1 MCTNFDFLKSKEVF
15 QGFAGSSIEAEK
27 SLIVSPATCA
37 ILSRRA
43 VELAVKWVYSFDND
57 LTIPYQDNISSL
69 IHEPTFRQIIE
80 PELFLLIKYII
91 RLGNTA
97 VHTNANI
104 TRDEAVLS
112 LRNLHEVVR
121 WIDYCYAEEY
131 TCGEFDE
138 SILLTV
144 EEKRTRPQELQ
155 DLYERL
161 SSKDKRLE
169 EIRKENEAL
178 CQAMTEQR
186 KMQTATTEFEVDKIS
201 EAETRKKYI
210 DIELK
215 LAGWEIGKDCL
226 VEVEV
231 EGMPNATGIGY
242 VDYVLYG
249 NNGKPL
255 AVVEAKKSSK
265 DPIVG
270 SQQAKLYVEG
280 MPNATGIGYVDYVL
294 YGNNGKPLAVV
305 EAKKSSKDPIVGS
318 QQAKLYADCLHNQ
331 YGQRPLIFTTN
342 GFEINYTNDA
352 EGYPQRRV
360 AGIFTKDELQLTVDR
375 RNTKVPFEHVEIN
388 DNISNRYYQKES
400 IMAVCD
406 AVNTKHRKMLL
417 VMATGSGKTRTA
429 ISIVDVL
436 MRHNHVKNI
445 LFLADRKALVKQA
458 KNNFSNLLPSLTLC
472 NLLDSKDN
480 PEQARM
486 IFSTYPTMMNAID
499 DTKRKDGKKLFTPA
513 HFDLI
518 IIDESHRS
526 IYKKYKDIFEYFD
539 AMLLGLTATPKDEVD
554 KNTYDVFELPN
565 QVPTFAYELEKAVED
580 GYLVDYHT
588 IEVKSKIMEEGIHY
602 DELSEEEKEEFEKTF
617 EGDETVDDMVSSS
630 AINEWLFNAN
640 TIDMVLRELMEK
652 GLRVEGGD
660 KLGKTIV
667 FAKSSRHAQA
677 IVERFNKIYPEYG
690 SHFIKQI
697 DYSINYVDTLIDDFS
712 TKDKMPQIAVSV
724 DMLDTGIDI
733 PEVLNLVFFK
743 KVRSHSKFWQMIGR
757 GTRLCKDLLGAGMDK
772 ESFLIF
778 DFCNNFEFFRA
789 NPKGKETGIS
799 ESLTEKIYNTKVE
812 IVRELQDMKYQEEDY
827 IAYRETLLDELIGD
841 ITSLNEESFRVKIHS
856 HHVETYK
863 NRSAWQSLG
872 TGSVTEIKEHIAP
885 LITPIAGDELAKRFD
900 HLIYT
905 VDLAYLQN
913 KNATKP
919 IRSIIQTA
927 EELSKLGT
935 IPQVMEQKYI
945 IEKVQTE
952 EFWESADILELEEV
966 REVLRELIKFVEK
979 EKQKIY
985 YTNFKDE
992 ILEVNENGAMYNS
1005 NDLKEYKKKVEY
1017 YLKAHQDELAIYK
1030 LRNNKQLSQED
1041 LKTLERIMWEEL
1053 GSKAEYEKE
1062 YGDTPITKLVRKIV
1076 GLDRGAANEAF
1087 SKFLSEEK
1095 LNVVQ
1100 KEYKKKVEYYLKA
1113 HQDELAIYKLRNN
1126 KQQSQ
1131 EDLKTLERIMCEE
1144 LGSKAEYEKEYGD
1157 TPVTKLVRRI
1167 VGLDRG
1173 AANEAFSK
1181 FLSEEKLNVVQVRYV
1196 KLIVDYIVANGT
1208 KLVRRIVGL
1217 DRGAA
1222 NEAFSKFLSE
1232 EKLNVV
1238 QVRYVKLI
1246 VDYIVANGMIED
1258 NRVLTEEP
1266 FRSLG
1271 SIMTLFKD
1279 NMNDAREIMGVI
1291 QQIKTNSETIA

>member
-1 MCTNFDFLKSKEVF
+1 MCTNFDFLKSKEIF
-15 QGFAGSSIEAEK
+15 QSFAISSVEAEK
-27 SLIVSPATCA
+27 SLLVSPSTCA

-57 LTIPYQDNISSL
+57 LTVPYQDNISSL
-69 IHEPTFRQIIE
+69 IHEPTFRQIID
-80 PELFLLIKYII
+80 PDLFPLIKYII

-97 VHTNANI
+97 VHTNADI
-104 TRDEAVLS
+104 ARDEAVLS

-121 WIDYCYAEEY
+121 WIDYCYADEY
-131 TCGEFDE
+131 TAVEFDE
-138 SILLTV
+138 TILLTGKD
-144 EEKRTRPQELQ
+144 KRTRPQELQ

-169 EIRKENEAL
+169 EMRKENETL
-178 CQAMTEQR
+178 RKVMTEQR
-186 KMQTATTEFEVDKIS
+186 RNTTENYEFEVDELS

-210 DIELK
+210 DIEIK

-226 VEVEV
+226 VEVPV

-265 DPIVG
+265 DP
-270 SQQAKLYVEG
+270 
-280 MPNATGIGYVDYVL
+280 N
-294 YGNNGKPLAVV
+294 
-305 EAKKSSKDPIVGS
+305 VGS

-342 GFEINYTNDA
+342 GFEINYVNDA
-352 EGYPQRRV
+352 ENYPQRRV
-360 AGIFTKDELQLTVDR
+360 SGIFAKDELQLNVDR
-375 RNTKVPFEHVEIN
+375 RNSKQSFENVLIN
-388 DNISNRYYQKES
+388 DNISNRYYQKEA
-400 IMAVCD
+400 IMSVCEAID
-406 AVNTKHRKMLL
+406 TKHRKMLL

-472 NLLDSKDN
+472 NLLDNKDN

-526 IYKKYKDIFEYFD
+526 IYKKYRDIFEYFD
-539 AMLLGLTATPKDEVD
+539 AMLLGLTATPKDEID
-554 KNTYDVFELPN
+554 KNTYGIFEMEN
-565 QVPTFAYELEKAVED
+565 GVPTFAYELEKAVSDE
-580 GYLVDYHT
+580 YLVDYHT
-588 IEVKSKIMEEGIHY
+588 VEVKSKIMEEGIHY
-602 DELSEEEKEEFEKTF
+602 DDLNEEEKEEFEKTF
-617 EGDETVDDMVSSS
+617 EDDDTVEDTVASG

-640 TIDMVLRELMEK
+640 TIDRVLNELMEK

-660 KLGKTIV
+660 KLGKTII
-667 FAKSSRHAQA
+667 FAKSSRHAEA
-677 IVERFNKIYPEYG
+677 IVDRFNKIFPEYG
-690 SHFIKQI
+690 SHFVKQI
-697 DYSINYVDTLIDDFS
+697 DYSINYVETLIDDFS

-733 PEVLNLVFFK
+733 PEILNLVFFK
-743 KVRSHSKFWQMIGR
+743 KVRSKSKFWQMIGR
-757 GTRLCKDLLGAGMDK
+757 GTRLCKDLLGSGMDK

-789 NPKGKETGIS
+789 NPKGMETGIG
-799 ESLTEKIYNTKVE
+799 ESLTEKIFNSKLD

-827 IAYRETLLDELIGD
+827 IVYRKELLSNLLDGV
-841 ITSLNEESFRVKIHS
+841 SNLNEESFRVKMHQRY
-856 HHVETYK
+856 VETYK
-863 NRSAWQSLG
+863 NKEAWQNLG
-872 TGSVTEIKEHIAP
+872 AGNAAEIKEHISP
-885 LITPIAGDELAKRFD
+885 LITPLTDDELAKRFD
-900 HLIYT
+900 YLVYT

-919 IRSIIQTA
+919 IRSIVQTA

-935 IPQVMEQKYI
+935 IPQIMEHRYT
-945 IEKVQTE
+945 IEKVQTD

-966 REVLRELIKFVEK
+966 RMALRELIKFIERQ
-979 EKQKIY
+979 KQKIY

-992 ILEVNENGAMYNS
+992 ILEINENGAMYNS
-1005 NDLKEYKKKVEY
+1005 NDLKDYKKKVEH

-1030 LRNNKQLSQED
+1030 LRNNKQLTKED
-1041 LKTLERIMWEEL
+1041 MKTLEHIMWEEL
-1053 GSKAEYEKE
+1053 GSKGEYEKE
-1062 YGDTPITKLVRKIV
+1062 YGDTPVTKLVRKIV

-1095 LNVVQ
+1095 LNVAQ
-1100 KEYKKKVEYYLKA
+1100 
-1113 HQDELAIYKLRNN
+1113 
-1126 KQQSQ
+1126 
-1131 EDLKTLERIMCEE
+1131 M
-1144 LGSKAEYEKEYGD
+1144 
-1157 TPVTKLVRRI
+1157 
-1167 VGLDRG
+1167 
-1173 AANEAFSK
+1173 
-1181 FLSEEKLNVVQVRYV
+1181 
-1196 KLIVDYIVANGT
+1196 
-1208 KLVRRIVGL
+1208 
-1217 DRGAA
+1217 
-1222 NEAFSKFLSE
+1222 
-1232 EKLNVV
+1232 
-1238 QVRYVKLI
+1238 RYVKLI
-1246 VDYIVANGMIED
+1246 VDYIVANGMVED
-1258 NRVLTEEP
+1258 NSVLMEEP
-1266 FRSLG
+1266 FRSIG
-1271 SIMTLFKD
+1271 SITVLFKD
-1279 NMNDAREIMGVI
+1279 NMNDAREIMDVI
-1291 QQIKTNSETIA
+1291 GQIKSNSETIA

>member
-1 MCTNFDFLKSKEVF
+1 MCTNFDFLKSKELF
-15 QGFAGSSIEAEK
+15 QSFAGSSIEAEK
-27 SLIVSPATCA
+27 SLLVSPDICA

-43 VELAVKWVYSFDND
+43 VELVVKWVYSFDND
-57 LTIPYQDNISSL
+57 LTVPYQDNISSL

-80 PELFLLIKYII
+80 PELFHLIKYII

-121 WIDYCYAEEY
+121 WIDYCYADEY

-138 SILLTV
+138 SILLTGD
-144 EEKRTRPQELQ
+144 EKRTRPQELQ

-169 EIRKENEAL
+169 EIRKENETL
-178 CQAMTEQR
+178 RQAMTEQR
-186 KMQTATTEFEVDKIS
+186 KTQTATNDFEVDKIS

-226 VEVEV
+226 VEV
-231 EGMPNATGIGY
+231 G
-242 VDYVLYG
+242 
-249 NNGKPL
+249 
-255 AVVEAKKSSK
+255 
-265 DPIVG
+265 
-270 SQQAKLYVEG
+270 VEG

-352 EGYPQRRV
+352 EGYPQRRI

-375 RNTKVPFEHVEIN
+375 RNTKVPFLNVEIN
-388 DNISNRYYQKES
+388 NNISNRYYQKES

-406 AVNTKHRKMLL
+406 AVDTKHRKMLL

-429 ISIVDVL
+429 ISIIDVL

-486 IFSTYPTMMNAID
+486 IFATYPTMMNAID

-526 IYKKYKDIFEYFD
+526 IYKKYRDIFEYFD

-554 KNTYDVFELPN
+554 KNTYDIFELPN

-580 GYLVDYHT
+580 EYLVDYHT

-602 DELSEEEKEEFEKTF
+602 DDLSEEEKDEFEKTF
-617 EGDETVDDMVSSS
+617 EDDETVDDTVSSS

-640 TIDMVLRELMEK
+640 TIDRVLRELMEK

-827 IAYRETLLDELIGD
+827 IAYRETLLDELVGD
-841 ITSLNEESFRVKIHS
+841 ITSLNDESFRVKMHS
-856 HHVETYK
+856 RYVETYK
-863 NRSAWQSLG
+863 NRLAWQSLG

-935 IPQVMEQKYI
+935 IPQVIEQKYI

-966 REVLRELIKFVEK
+966 REALRELIKFIDKGV
-979 EKQKIY
+979 QKIY

-1030 LRNNKQLSQED
+1030 LRNNKQLNQED
-1041 LKTLERIMWEEL
+1041 LKTLERIMWEDL

-1062 YGDTPITKLVRKIV
+1062 YGDTPVTKLVRKIV

-1100 KEYKKKVEYYLKA
+1100 
-1113 HQDELAIYKLRNN
+1113 I
-1126 KQQSQ
+1126 
-1131 EDLKTLERIMCEE
+1131 
-1144 LGSKAEYEKEYGD
+1144 
-1157 TPVTKLVRRI
+1157 
-1167 VGLDRG
+1167 
-1173 AANEAFSK
+1173 
-1181 FLSEEKLNVVQVRYV
+1181 RYV
-1196 KLIVDYIVANGT
+1196 KL
-1208 KLVRRIVGL
+1208 L
-1217 DRGAA
+1217 
-1222 NEAFSKFLSE
+1222 
-1232 EKLNVV
+1232 
-1238 QVRYVKLI
+1238 

-1258 NRVLTEEP
+1258 NRVLMEEP

-1271 SIMTLFKD
+1271 SITALFKD

>member
-1 MCTNFDFLKSKEVF
+1 MCTNFDFLKPKDTFESFV
-15 QGFAGSSIEAEK
+15 SSAVEAEK
-27 SLIVSPATCA
+27 SLLVSPATCA

-57 LTIPYQDNISSL
+57 LTVPYQDNISSL

-80 PELFLLIKYII
+80 PKLFPLIKYTI

-121 WIDYCYAEEY
+121 WIDYCYADEY

-138 SILLTV
+138 SILLTG

-169 EIRKENEAL
+169 EIRKENEDL
-178 CQAMTEQR
+178 RQAMTEQR
-186 KMQTATTEFEVDKIS
+186 KTQTATNDFEVDKIS
-201 EAETRKKYI
+201 EVETRKKYI

-215 LAGWEIGKDCL
+215 LAGWEMDKDCRI
-226 VEVEV
+226 EVLV
-231 EGMPNATGIGY
+231 EGMPNATGTGY

-255 AVVEAKKSSK
+255 AVVEAKKSGK
-265 DPIVG
+265 DP
-270 SQQAKLYVEG
+270 
-280 MPNATGIGYVDYVL
+280 M
-294 YGNNGKPLAVV
+294 
-305 EAKKSSKDPIVGS
+305 VGS
-318 QQAKLYADCLHNQ
+318 QQAKLYADCLQNQ

-352 EGYPQRRV
+352 EGYPVRRV
-360 AGIFTKDELQLTVDR
+360 AGVFTKDELQLIVDR
-375 RNTKVPFEHVEIN
+375 RNTKVSFENVEIN
-388 DNISNRYYQKES
+388 DHISNRYYQKEA

-406 AVNTKHRKMLL
+406 AVDTKHRKMLL

-436 MRHNHVKNI
+436 MSHNHVKNI

-526 IYKKYKDIFEYFD
+526 IYKKYRDIFECFD

-554 KNTYDVFELPN
+554 KNTYDIFELPN

-580 GYLVDYHT
+580 EYLVDYHT

-602 DELSEEEKEEFEKTF
+602 DELSEEEKDEFEKTF
-617 EGDETVDDMVSSS
+617 EDDETVDDIVSSS
-630 AINEWLFNAN
+630 AINDWLFNAN
-640 TIDMVLRELMEK
+640 TIDMVLYELMGK

-660 KLGKTIV
+660 KLGKTII

-677 IVERFNKIYPEYG
+677 IVERFNVLYKEYG
-690 SHFIKQI
+690 SYFIKQI

-757 GTRLCKDLLGAGMDK
+757 GTRLCKDLLGVGMDK
-772 ESFLIF
+772 ESFLIL

-799 ESLTEKIYNTKVE
+799 ESLTEKIYNTKLE

-827 IAYRETLLDELIGD
+827 IAYRETLLDELVGD
-841 ITSLNEESFRVKIHS
+841 ITSLNDESFRVKMHS
-856 HHVETYK
+856 RYVETYK
-863 NRSAWQSLG
+863 NHLAWQSLG

-966 REVLRELIKFVEK
+966 REALRELIKFIER

-992 ILEVNENGAMYNS
+992 ILEVNENGAIYNS

-1030 LRNNKQLSQED
+1030 LRNNKQLNQED
-1041 LKTLERIMWEEL
+1041 LKALERIMWEEL

-1062 YGDTPITKLVRKIV
+1062 YGDTPVTKLVRKIV

-1087 SKFLSEEK
+1087 SKFLSKEK

-1100 KEYKKKVEYYLKA
+1100 
-1113 HQDELAIYKLRNN
+1113 I
-1126 KQQSQ
+1126 
-1131 EDLKTLERIMCEE
+1131 
-1144 LGSKAEYEKEYGD
+1144 
-1157 TPVTKLVRRI
+1157 
-1167 VGLDRG
+1167 
-1173 AANEAFSK
+1173 
-1181 FLSEEKLNVVQVRYV
+1181 RYV
-1196 KLIVDYIVANGT
+1196 KL
-1208 KLVRRIVGL
+1208 L
-1217 DRGAA
+1217 
-1222 NEAFSKFLSE
+1222 
-1232 EKLNVV
+1232 
-1238 QVRYVKLI
+1238 

-1258 NRVLTEEP
+1258 NRVLMEEP

-1271 SIMTLFKD
+1271 SITALFRD

-1291 QQIKTNSETIA
+1291 QQIKINSETIA

>member
-1 MCTNFDFLKSKEVF
+1 MCTNFDFLKSKELF
-15 QGFAGSSIEAEK
+15 QSFAGSSIEAEK

-37 ILSRRA
+37 ILARRA
-43 VELAVKWVYSFDND
+43 AELAVKWVYSFDND

-80 PELFLLIKYII
+80 PELFPLIKYII

-138 SILLTV
+138 SILLTG

-178 CQAMTEQR
+178 RQAMTEQR
-186 KMQTATTEFEVDKIS
+186 KTQTATNAFEVDKIS

-215 LAGWEIGKDCL
+215 LAGWEIGKDCMT
-226 VEVEV
+226 EVPV
-231 EGMPNATGIGY
+231 EGMPNATGTGY
-242 VDYVLYG
+242 VDYVIYG

-265 DPIVG
+265 DP
-270 SQQAKLYVEG
+270 
-280 MPNATGIGYVDYVL
+280 M
-294 YGNNGKPLAVV
+294 
-305 EAKKSSKDPIVGS
+305 VGS

-526 IYKKYKDIFEYFD
+526 IYKKYRDIFEYFD

-554 KNTYDVFELPN
+554 KNTYDIFELPN

-617 EGDETVDDMVSSS
+617 EDDDTVDDTVSSS

-652 GLRVEGGD
+652 GLRIEGGD

-827 IAYRETLLDELIGD
+827 IAYRETLLDELVGD
-841 ITSLNEESFRVKIHS
+841 IASLNDESFRVKMHS
-856 HHVETYK
+856 RYVETYK
-863 NRSAWQSLG
+863 NRSTWQNLG
-872 TGSVTEIKEHIAP
+872 TGSITDIKEHIAP
-885 LITPIAGDELAKRFD
+885 LIIPIAGGELAKRFD

-945 IEKVQTE
+945 IEKVQTD

-966 REVLRELIKFVEK
+966 REALRELIKFIEK

-1030 LRNNKQLSQED
+1030 LRNNKQLNQED
-1041 LKTLERIMWEEL
+1041 LNTLERIMWEEL

-1062 YGDTPITKLVRKIV
+1062 YGDTPVTKLVRKIV

-1100 KEYKKKVEYYLKA
+1100 
-1113 HQDELAIYKLRNN
+1113 I
-1126 KQQSQ
+1126 
-1131 EDLKTLERIMCEE
+1131 
-1144 LGSKAEYEKEYGD
+1144 
-1157 TPVTKLVRRI
+1157 
-1167 VGLDRG
+1167 
-1173 AANEAFSK
+1173 
-1181 FLSEEKLNVVQVRYV
+1181 RYV
-1196 KLIVDYIVANGT
+1196 KL
-1208 KLVRRIVGL
+1208 L
-1217 DRGAA
+1217 
-1222 NEAFSKFLSE
+1222 
-1232 EKLNVV
+1232 
-1238 QVRYVKLI
+1238 

-1258 NRVLTEEP
+1258 NRVLMEEP

-1271 SIMTLFKD
+1271 SITILFKD
-1279 NMNDAREIMGVI
+1279 NMNEAKEIMSVI
-1291 QQIKTNSETIA
+1291 QQIKINSETIA